1 MGILDKFN
9 QSESNQIRKGTREGK
24 SVTHRAGSWSTSQ
37 IHAQG
42 NIGEEAPGFGKVNA
56 GFIASTP
63 EEASNLSYKKGRSFS
78 DLDLDGG
85 TPEKYENNQPR

>member
-24 SVTHRAGSWSTSQ
+24 SVTHRAGSSSTSQ

-42 NIGEEAPGFGKVNA
+42 NIG
-56 GFIASTP
+56 
-63 EEASNLSYKKGRSFS
+63 
-78 DLDLDGG
+78 
-85 TPEKYENNQPR
+85 

>member
-1 MGILDKFN
+1 MGLLDKFN

-24 SVTHRAGSWSTSQ
+24 SVAHRAGASSTSQ

-42 NIGEEAPGFGKVNA
+42 NIGEEAPGFGKVGA

-63 EEASNLSYKKGRSFS
+63 EEASNLSYKKGKSFS
-78 DLDLDGG
+78 DLDLDGV
-85 TPEKYENNQPR
+85 TPEKYENNKPR